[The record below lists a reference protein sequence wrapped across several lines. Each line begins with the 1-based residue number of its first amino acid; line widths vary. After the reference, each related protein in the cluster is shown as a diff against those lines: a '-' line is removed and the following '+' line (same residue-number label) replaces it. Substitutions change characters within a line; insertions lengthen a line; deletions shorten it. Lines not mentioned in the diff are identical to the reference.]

1 MAGRDKA
8 KSAFGKAKVTRIPIP
23 GTLSGEFSNSDTLSC
38 SQERVTILTMSEEA
52 TALLKKALTL
62 PVRERADLA
71 SSLIDSLDTTCDE
84 NVEAAW
90 QEEIARRIETLRR
103 GEATMI
109 PWEEVRKKARKIL
122 HEETH

>member
-1 MAGRDKA
+1 
-8 KSAFGKAKVTRIPIP
+8 
-23 GTLSGEFSNSDTLSC
+23 
-38 SQERVTILTMSEEA
+38 MSEEA

-90 QEEIARRIETLRR
+90 QEEIARRVESLRS
-103 GEATMI
+103 GEARTI
-109 PWEEVRKKARKIL
+109 PWEEVQRKARIVL
-122 HEETH
+122 R